1 MVATRHSLP
10 TTTSFTTTTTSS
22 SEPSAAEP
30 VGSRTHSKKQLTL
43 LKQLNIDA
51 KDAILD
57 GSRIGGGGKREDGEE
72 KKQVYHYRGSVYEVV
87 GNEPV
92 EWLQQQPER
101 WRRKTTGE
109 IAGREEVGQGGGSGV
124 GSRSGGGKRKR
135 GFKREPGMKDEEAD
149 EWRVWKSPRKSAV
162 NSAKRRQVSGDG
174 YRGQQ
179 EEEDADTIPVS
190 MSRRKKHPPQKES
203 VDENTFIPAH
213 NPAPFSIAEIKEN
226 RAQMAVNEVLRLAAI
241 NSRIHTLAQQ
251 HKKMRKELEV
261 LRHDRKINTTT
272 YPTHG
277 SDTSKSLEIPDSEGS
292 FTDPVAPRTSTT
304 TTTSSSAEEPS
315 VSRHEDTTTTTTTTR
330 SLSTSSSSTTSS
342 YATATSP
349 TSQPTPSFHHPP
361 NLPDPNLTSSKAN
374 APPPTSTACTTSSP
388 PNRTPLPPTQ
398 PSPRTG
404 TLPIQPDSGRR
415 QKEKSWSFLTH
426 LQRGVEEG
434 VYDRAEV
441 GVFAVMKGKAR
452 IDREMGREVEAVRG
466 WRKEGREREEERER
480 ERERVGREVEVLRGW
495 EEV

>member
-30 VGSRTHSKKQLTL
+30 IGSGTHSKKQLAM

-57 GSRIGGGGKREDGEE
+57 GSRSRGGGGGGREDGEE

-101 WRRKTTGE
+101 WRRK
-109 IAGREEVGQGGGSGV
+109 REEVGQGRGSGT
-124 GSRSGGGKRKR
+124 GSGGGGAGKRKR
-135 GFKREPGMKDEEAD
+135 GFKSETAMKEEEA
-149 EWRVWKSPRKSAV
+149 EEGRVWKSPRKSAV
-162 NSAKRRQVSGDG
+162 NPAKRRRVSGDG
-174 YRGQQ
+174 YRGQP

-190 MSRRKKHPPQKES
+190 MSRRKKHALQKES
-203 VDENTFIPAH
+203 ADVDIFVPAN
-213 NPAPFSIAEIKEN
+213 NPAPFSIAEVKEN
-226 RAQMAVNEVLRLAAI
+226 RAQMAVNEVLQLAAI
-241 NSRIHTLAQQ
+241 NSRIHALAQQ

-261 LRHDRKINTTT
+261 LRRERETDTTT

-292 FTDPVAPRTSTT
+292 FTDPVPPRTSTT
-304 TTTSSSAEEPS
+304 TTTSSS
-315 VSRHEDTTTTTTTTR
+315 VEDTSTSQQEATTNTTTTTR

-349 TSQPTPSFHHPP
+349 TTHPTPSFHHPP
-361 NLPDPNLTSSKAN
+361 NLPDPNTTTSSKAN
-374 APPPTSTACTTSSP
+374 PPPPTSTSSTTSSP
-388 PNRTPLPPTQ
+388 PTRPPLLPTQ
-398 PSPRTG
+398 HLPSSTG
-404 TLPIQPDSGRR
+404 TFPKQPDRR
-415 QKEKSWSFLTH
+415 EKQKEKSWSFLTD
-426 LQRGVEEG
+426 LQRGVDEG
-434 VYDRAEV
+434 TYDRAEV
-441 GVFAVMKGKAR
+441 GVFALMKGKAR
-452 IDREMGREVEAVRG
+452 T
-466 WRKEGREREEERER
+466 EREIGRKWGAR

>member
-10 TTTSFTTTTTSS
+10 TTTSFTTTTTSP
-22 SEPSAAEP
+22 EPSTTEP
-30 VGSRTHSKKQLTL
+30 IGSGLHSKKQRAL

-57 GSRIGGGGKREDGEE
+57 GSRSRGGGGGREDEE
-72 KKQVYHYRGSVYEVV
+72 EKQVYHYRGSVYEIV

-101 WRRKTTGE
+101 WRRK
-109 IAGREEVGQGGGSGV
+109 RDEVGQRSGSAV
-124 GSRSGGGKRKR
+124 GSGGGGGRRKR
-135 GFKREPGMKDEEAD
+135 GSKSESAMKEEEVDEG
-149 EWRVWKSPRKSAV
+149 RVWKSPRKSAV
-162 NSAKRRQVSGDG
+162 NPAKRRRVSGDG

-190 MSRRKKHPPQKES
+190 MSRRKKHALQKES
-203 VDENTFIPAH
+203 ADVDAFIPAN

-226 RAQMAVNEVLRLAAI
+226 RAQMAINEVLQLAAI

-261 LRHDRKINTTT
+261 LRRERETDTTT

-292 FTDPVAPRTSTT
+292 FTDPVPPRTSTT
-304 TTTSSSAEEPS
+304 TTTSSSVEDTS
-315 VSRHEDTTTTTTTTR
+315 TSRHEDTTNTTTTTTTR
-330 SLSTSSSSTTSS
+330 SLSTSSSSSTTSS

-349 TSQPTPSFHHPP
+349 TSHPTPSFHNPP
-361 NLPDPNLTSSKAN
+361 NLPVPNSTSSKTN
-374 APPPTSTACTTSSP
+374 PPPPPSTSSSTSSP
-388 PNRTPLPPTQ
+388 PTRPPLPSTQ
-398 PSPRTG
+398 HHPSSTG
-404 TLPIQPDSGRR
+404 TLPKQPDRR
-415 QKEKSWSFLTH
+415 EKQKKEKSWSFLTD
-426 LQRGVEEG
+426 LQRGVERGE
-434 VYDRAEV
+434 YDRAEV
-441 GVFAVMKGKAR
+441 GVFAIMKGRAQTE
-452 IDREMGREVEAVRG
+452 REIGRKRG
-466 WRKEGREREEERER
+466 ARERQ
-480 ERERVGREVEVLRGW
+480 RVGREVEVLRGW

>member
-10 TTTSFTTTTTSS
+10 TTTSITTTTTSS
-22 SEPSAAEP
+22 SEPSATEP
-30 VGSRTHSKKQLTL
+30 IGSGPHSKKQLTL

-57 GSRIGGGGKREDGEE
+57 GSRSRGGGGGGREDGEE

-101 WRRKTTGE
+101 WRRK
-109 IAGREEVGQGGGSGV
+109 REEVGQGRGSGV
-124 GSRSGGGKRKR
+124 GSGGGAGKRKR
-135 GFKREPGMKDEEAD
+135 RFKSEIAMKEEEAD
-149 EWRVWKSPRKSAV
+149 ERRVWKSPRKSAV
-162 NSAKRRQVSGDG
+162 NSAKRRRVSGDG

-190 MSRRKKHPPQKES
+190 MSRRKKYPPQKVS
-203 VDENTFIPAH
+203 ADVDTFIPGN

-226 RAQMAVNEVLRLAAI
+226 RAQMAVNEVLQLAAI

-261 LRHDRKINTTT
+261 LRHERETDTKI

-304 TTTSSSAEEPS
+304 TTTSSSAGEPS
-315 VSRHEDTTTTTTTTR
+315 ISRQHEDTTNTTITTR

-349 TSQPTPSFHHPP
+349 NSQPTPFSHPP
-361 NLPDPNLTSSKAN
+361 APHSNPTTKKSTTNPPRPSSSSN
-374 APPPTSTACTTSSP
+374 SSP
-388 PNRTPLPPTQ
+388 PTRTLFPPTQ
-398 PSPRTG
+398 HHPSTG
-404 TLPIQPDSGRR
+404 TLPVEPDSGNR
-415 QKEKSWSFLTH
+415 EKRSWSFLTD

-434 VYDRAEV
+434 EYDRAEV
-441 GVFAVMKGKAR
+441 GVFAVMKGRAR
-452 IDREMGREVEAVRG
+452 MGREIG
-466 WRKEGREREEERER
+466 RKEERER
-480 ERERVGREVEVLRGW
+480 ERKRERVGREVEVLRGW

>member
-10 TTTSFTTTTTSS
+10 TTTSITTTTTSS
-22 SEPSAAEP
+22 EPSTTEP
-30 VGSRTHSKKQLTL
+30 IGSGTHSKKQLTL

-57 GSRIGGGGKREDGEE
+57 GSRSRSGGGGGVREDGEE

-101 WRRKTTGE
+101 WRRK
-109 IAGREEVGQGGGSGV
+109 REEVGQGRGSGAE
-124 GSRSGGGKRKR
+124 GGGGAGKRKR
-135 GFKREPGMKDEEAD
+135 GFKREPGMKEEEAD
-149 EWRVWKSPRKSAV
+149 EKRVWKSPRKSAV
-162 NSAKRRQVSGDG
+162 NSAKRRRVSGDG
-174 YRGQQ
+174 FRGQQ

-203 VDENTFIPAH
+203 ADVDTFIPAN

-226 RAQMAVNEVLRLAAI
+226 RAQMAVNEVLQLAAI

-261 LRHDRKINTTT
+261 LRHNRETDTIS
-272 YPTHG
+272 YPVHG

-292 FTDPVAPRTSTT
+292 FTDPNPPRTSTT

-315 VSRHEDTTTTTTTTR
+315 TSRHEDTTNTTTTTTTR
-330 SLSTSSSSTTSS
+330 SLSTSSSSSSTPSS

-349 TSQPTPSFHHPP
+349 TSHPTPSFHPP
-361 NLPDPNLTSSKAN
+361 NVPDPNPTSSKAHP
-374 APPPTSTACTTSSP
+374 PPPTSTSSSTSSP
-388 PNRTPLPPTQ
+388 PTRTPLPPTQ
-398 PSPRTG
+398 HHPSSTETIPK
-404 TLPIQPDSGRR
+404 QPDRR
-415 QKEKSWSFLTH
+415 ERQKQKEKSWSFLTD
-426 LQRGVEEG
+426 LQRGVERGE
-434 VYDRAEV
+434 YDRAEV
-441 GVFAVMKGKAR
+441 GVFALMKKRAQTGGKVS
-452 IDREMGREVEAVRG
+452 GREWWREEG
-466 WRKEGREREEERER
+466 KEGGRKEGR